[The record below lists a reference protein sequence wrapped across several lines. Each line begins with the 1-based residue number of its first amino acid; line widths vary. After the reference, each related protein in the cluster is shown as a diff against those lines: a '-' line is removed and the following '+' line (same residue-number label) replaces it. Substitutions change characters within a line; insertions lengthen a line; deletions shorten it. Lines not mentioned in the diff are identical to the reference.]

1 MNRQFTK
8 VFSQTG
14 IFLFLSAAAVGIAFL
29 ALRFIKTPNSGN
41 LPTATSESTASAAM
55 EGKSVEELIKEAR
68 ERSGNV
74 KGVYMTATVA
84 NDPGRAASRLREN
97 IVRLLETTELNA
109 TVIDIKETDGIFL
122 PESLRDFIKELHQ
135 KDIWVIARLVVF
147 NDTVKAKAS
156 PEIALKRT
164 DGRLWLDQRGN
175 AWLDPA
181 SHGAWEYTISVAKQA
196 INYGFDEIQFDYIR
210 FPSDGDTA
218 NIVYPAFDQKANK
231 RHEVLRDFFQYLAG
245 ELKAHKPQI
254 ILSADLFGYVAIQK
268 SDLGIG
274 QRLEDLGNSFD
285 YLSLMVYP
293 SHYYSGFQVP
303 ADKERGLPALYYPYR
318 AAAAENVAS
327 SHPYE
332 VVYRSLLIASDFLAG
347 KDIFATSAPATV
359 LTENKETVPGKEP
372 PLVANASTGKRSEAK
387 LRPWLQDFDL
397 KVDTVRGIYYD
408 AEKVKQQIR
417 AAEDAGASGWLL
429 WNPANVYTDAALRKE

>member
-1 MNRQFTK
+1 MSQQFTK
-8 VFSQTG
+8 VFSRTW
-14 IFLFLSAAAVGIAFL
+14 IFLFLSTAAVGIAFL
-29 ALRFIKTPNSGN
+29 ALRFIKSPNPEN
-41 LPTATSESTASAAM
+41 LPAAKSESAASEAM

-68 ERSGNV
+68 ERSGNT
-74 KGVYMTATVA
+74 KGVYVTATVA

-109 TVIDIKETDGIFL
+109 VVIDIKETDGIFL

-135 KDIWVIARLVVF
+135 KSIWVIARLVVF

-156 PEIALKRT
+156 PEIALKRA

-181 SHGAWEYTISVAKQA
+181 SRGAWEYTVAVAKQA
-196 INYGFDEIQFDYIR
+196 ISYGFDEIQFDYIR

-218 NIVYPAFDQKANK
+218 NIIYPAFDQKANK
-231 RHEVLRDFFQYLAG
+231 RYEVLRDFFQYLAG

-303 ADKERGLPALYYPYR
+303 ADKERGLQALYYPYR

-347 KDIFATSAPATV
+347 KDIFATSTPATV

-397 KVDTVRGIYYD
+397 KVDTMRGIYYD

-429 WNPANVYTDAALRKE
+429 WNPANVYTDAALQKE